1 MAEEDKKEEQK
12 AKPRKLVIKKAGV
25 HPLVLLSVVDHFNRT
40 NIKKRVVGVVLG
52 KIRSDGVAE
61 CTNAYA
67 VPFDEDKKTG
77 DYFVDHLFV
86 QEMFAM
92 FKRVNASETILG
104 WYHSGGEL
112 KANDITIHQSFQQ
125 YTSSPLLL
133 CVNVSATSHEL
144 PVKAYLSEKTIA
156 VHTTEEIETFMNLDV
171 ILVASPPEEVGVEH
185 VLRDVQDME
194 HIPTLSME
202 MQQKKTGLGVLRERL
217 TSIKGYLEDVREGKL
232 PFNQDILYLLQDLF
246 NIMPDIN
253 NPRLKASMIKV
264 TNDQTLSVYVASIV
278 RTVLSLDGLI
288 TNRKDNKRRLDE
300 SLKKKQKDKE
310 KKDTS
315 KAEKKEEESKPAE
328 DKKAEGKK

>member
-1 MAEEDKKEEQK
+1 MAEDAEKQDEL
-12 AKPRKLVIKKAGV
+12 KPKIRKRQIKKAGV

-52 KIRSDGVAE
+52 KIRPDGVAE

-77 DYFVDHLFV
+77 DYFLDHLFV
-86 QEMFAM
+86 KEMFGM

-125 YTSSPLLL
+125 YCRNPLLL
-133 CVNVSATSHEL
+133 VVNVTATSHEL
-144 PVKAYLSEKTIA
+144 PVKAYLSQKSIA
-156 VHTTEEIETFMNLDV
+156 VHTTEEIETFTNLDV

-194 HIPTLSME
+194 HVPTLTME
-202 MQQKKTGLGVLRERL
+202 LQQKKTGLGILTERL
-217 TSIKGYLEDVREGKL
+217 TQIKDYLTDVRDGKL
-232 PFNQDILYLLQDLF
+232 PFNQDILYGLQDLF

-288 TNRKDNKRRLDE
+288 TNRKDNKRLLDE
-300 SLKKKQKDKE
+300 KLKKKEDSKKEVSKE
-310 KKDTS
+310 KK
-315 KAEKKEEESKPAE
+315 ESKPVE
-328 DKKAEGKK
+328 AEGEKK